1 MLAAPRDWSRIPLD
15 CDAKAA
21 LAKAAHV
28 LRFGDADGG
37 VATPIKPEQLL
48 TPRRAD
54 DCADDLCTVV
64 NVSHAR

>member
-1 MLAAPRDWSRIPLD
+1 VLAAPRDWSRIPLD

-37 VATPIKPEQLL
+37 VATPSSRSSCS
-48 TPRRAD
+48 RRA
-54 DCADDLCTVV
+54 APTIAPMIF
-64 NVSHAR
+64 ARL